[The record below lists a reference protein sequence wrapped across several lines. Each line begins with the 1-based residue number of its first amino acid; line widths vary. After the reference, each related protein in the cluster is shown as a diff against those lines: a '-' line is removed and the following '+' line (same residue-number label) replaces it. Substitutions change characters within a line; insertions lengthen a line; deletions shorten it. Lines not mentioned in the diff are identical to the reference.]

1 MMIFNQQTRY
11 ILLSFSLIIIFFP
24 VSTIAQENLR
34 IGFGLGFN
42 ASASD
47 PSYAV
52 EQINI
57 SLGVLD
63 FDYASAEY
71 PLLQWDANDSFVS
84 GYRVGV
90 NGFIQSKLLR
100 LTETR
105 TQRTWEYST
114 VSFLGIYGAG
124 VWTYPLIAQWTI
136 STFFGPAIIEST
148 HEYYRENRKIKED
161 GGNGDLSTPLQKKYD
176 PPNYGVGAIAGLST
190 AWTFSLGS
198 QITLSYIFL
207 SRVDPVEAEE
217 NTMIPG
223 AFQNQLIYSIL
234 W

>member
-1 MMIFNQQTRY
+1 MIVDKQTRY
-11 ILLSFSLIIIFFP
+11 VLLSFSLIIIFFP
-24 VSTIAQENLR
+24 FSTIAQENLR
-34 IGFGLGFN
+34 IGFGLGLN
-42 ASASD
+42 AVASD

-57 SLGVLD
+57 SLRVVD

-71 PLLQWDANDSFVS
+71 PLFQWDTKDSFVS

-100 LTETR
+100 FTETSIE
-105 TQRTWEYST
+105 RTWEYST
-114 VSFLGIYGAG
+114 VSSLGIYWAG
-124 VWTYPLIAQWTI
+124 VWTYPLIAQWTV

-148 HEYYRENRKIKED
+148 HEYYRENRKIQED
-161 GGNGDLSTPLQKKYD
+161 GATGTLSTPLQKKYD

-190 AWTFSLGS
+190 AWTFSVGS

-223 AFQNQLIYSIL
+223 AFQNQVIYSIL